1 MQAPFTHSQKNGADP
16 VIIIYQRFK
25 LVLRH
30 KNREVGAGNN
40 KDQFKS
46 TGAIEIYI
54 ATQNEAALSYL
65 KQIITGA

>member
-16 VIIIYQRFK
+16 VIIIHQR
-25 LVLRH
+25 LECVLHH
-30 KNREVGAGNN
+30 KDRGFGAGNN